1 MIGIFVA
8 LAAVIAL
15 LLAVPALVLAGQV
28 AAAVFLRP
36 RWAPTAPERPRLA
49 VLVPAHDEAAGIA
62 ATLDNLR
69 PQLAPGDRLLVVA
82 DNCTDATAAVARA
95 RGAEVVER
103 HDPQHRGKGY
113 ALDFG
118 IRHLEADPPEA
129 VVIVDADCALAPG
142 SLDILARRCVAV
154 GRPVQAMDLM
164 HAPAGA
170 GLKTRLAEFACL
182 VKNQVR
188 PLGFYRLGL
197 PCQLMGTGMAFPW
210 PVIAG
215 VSLATGHIAEDMKL
229 GLDLAR
235 TGAPPMFCP
244 EALVTSAL
252 PSAASGLATQRARWE
267 HGHLGIIAAELP
279 ALLGKAL
286 RKRDGIL
293 LALALDLSVP
303 PLALLC
309 LLLPAVAGM
318 AALLLVLGGPALP
331 LVIALGAAALT
342 AVAILAAWR
351 EFGRR
356 VISFGDLVA
365 ALGYALWKLPLYL
378 KFFVGRQVEWVR
390 TRRDEP

>member
-1 MIGIFVA
+1 MIGILVA
-8 LAAVIAL
+8 LAAFLAM

-28 AAAVFLRP
+28 AAAVCLRP
-36 RWAPTAPERPRLA
+36 RRAPTAPERPRLA

-69 PQLAPGDRLLVVA
+69 PQLVPGDRLLVVA

-95 RGAEVVER
+95 RGAEAIER
-103 HDPQHRGKGY
+103 HDRQRRGKGY

-118 IRHLEADPPEA
+118 IRHLEADPPA
-129 VVIVDADCALAPG
+129 VVVVVDADCFLAPG
-142 SLDILARRCVAV
+142 SLDILARRAIAV
-154 GRPVQAMDLM
+154 DRPIQAMDLM
-164 HAPAGA
+164 HSPAGA
-170 GLKTRLAEFACL
+170 GLKTRLAEFACV

-215 VSLATGHIAEDMKL
+215 ATLATGHIAEDMKL

-235 TGAPPMFCP
+235 AGTPPMFCP

-252 PSAASGLATQRARWE
+252 PAAAGLATQRTRWE

-279 ALLGKAL
+279 GLLAEAV
-286 RKRDGIL
+286 RKRDSAL
-293 LALALDLSVP
+293 LALALDLAVP

-309 LLLPAVAGM
+309 LLLPAVAGI
-318 AALLLVLGGPALP
+318 AALLHILSGTALP
-331 LVIALGAAALT
+331 LAVALGATALT
-342 AVAILAAWR
+342 AVAVLAAWR

-365 ALGYALWKLPLYL
+365 ALGYVLWKLPLYL
-378 KFFVGRQVEWVR
+378 RFVAGRQVEWVR